1 MPPSLDGTGCAAAT
15 PGTYLVPVHPSS
27 FEKMRAFR
35 DTYLATDDRDTLRV
49 LDVGSMGD
57 RASSYRALFEPPA
70 FEYVGLDLADGPNVD
85 LVPADPYRW
94 DTLLPESFDLVISGQ
109 AFEHNPYFWIT
120 AAEIARVLVEG
131 GLTTIIAPSRG
142 PVHRHPFDCWR
153 FYPDSWSVLCQYV
166 GLELLESSVDNGSW
180 RKMVPG
186 TMAWRESFMVAR
198 KPSFV
203 DETARDAFY
212 QHIEGIARTR
222 RALPEP
228 QDLDAL
234 EGPAITRYEHV
245 HALPVATAIR
255 LQPERL
261 LARAL
266 FRIGAG
272 NSRLSRHL
280 YANSERFATR
290 RGEQSSPWPTK
301 GASD

>member
-1 MPPSLDGTGCAAAT
+1 
-15 PGTYLVPVHPSS
+15 
-27 FEKMRAFR
+27 MRAFR
-35 DTYLATDDRDTLRV
+35 DTYLLERDRDTLRV

-85 LVPADPYRW
+85 LVPTDPYRW
-94 DTLLPESFDLVISGQ
+94 DALGSESFDLVISGQ

-120 AAEIARVLVEG
+120 LAEIARVLVQG
-131 GLTTIIAPSRG
+131 GLTAIIAPSRG

-153 FYPDSWSVLCQYV
+153 FYPDSWSALCPYV

-203 DETARDAFY
+203 DEEVRNAFY
-212 QHIEGIARTR
+212 EDIEAVSRTR
-222 RALPEP
+222 KPMPEP
-228 QDLDAL
+228 QDLDQL
-234 EGPAITRYEHV
+234 GPAIRRYERV
-245 HALPVATAIR
+245 HALPTGTAVRI
-255 LQPERL
+255 QPERV
-261 LARAL
+261 LARIL

-272 NSRLSRHL
+272 NTRISRHF
-280 YANSERFATR
+280 YANSERFARR
-290 RGEQSSPWPTK
+290 RGERASPWPAK
-301 GASD
+301 GQSN

>member
-1 MPPSLDGTGCAAAT
+1 
-15 PGTYLVPVHPSS
+15 
-27 FEKMRAFR
+27 MRAFR
-35 DTYLATDDRDTLRV
+35 DTYLSESDRDTLRV
-49 LDVGSMGD
+49 LDVGSMGN
-57 RASSYRALFEPPA
+57 RASSYRALFASPA

-85 LVPADPYRW
+85 LVPPDPYRW
-94 DTLLPESFDLVISGQ
+94 DSLGRESFDLVISGQ

-131 GLTTIIAPSRG
+131 GLTVIIAPSRG

-198 KPSFV
+198 KPRFV
-203 DETARDAFY
+203 DEEARNAFY
-212 QHIEGIARTR
+212 EAIDAIARTS
-222 RALPEP
+222 RALPAPPE
-228 QDLDAL
+228 LDAL
-234 EGPAITRYEHV
+234 VGPAIRRYEQV
-245 HALPVATAIR
+245 HALSVSEAIR
-255 LQPERL
+255 MQPERI

-272 NSRLSRHL
+272 NTRISRHL

-290 RGEQSSPWPTK
+290 RGEQASPWPVRGT
-301 GASD
+301 SD

>member
-1 MPPSLDGTGCAAAT
+1 VS
-15 PGTYLVPVHPSS
+15 VHPSS

-57 RASSYRALFEPPA
+57 RTSSYRALFEPPA

-198 KPSFV
+198 KPRFV
-203 DETARDAFY
+203 DEEARNAFY
-212 QHIEGIARTR
+212 EGIDAIARTS
-222 RALPEP
+222 RALPAPPEF
-228 QDLDAL
+228 DAL
-234 EGPAITRYEHV
+234 VGPAIRRYEQV
-245 HALPVATAIR
+245 HALSVSEAIR
-255 LQPERL
+255 MQPERL

-272 NSRLSRHL
+272 NTRISRHL

-290 RGEQSSPWPTK
+290 RGEQASPWPVK
-301 GASD
+301 GTSD